1 MTAVTAARRASRDVG
16 TPKVRAEIV
25 MEFPGRA
32 MPVVVKA
39 DDRAVTGLRFGT
51 AADQAAWLDGCRAAP
66 EGHPVIRVVEEQLR
80 AYAAGERDRFD
91 LPLHLEGTPFQSA
104 VWSALQEVPYGR
116 TVTYGWLA
124 DQVGRPGSARA
135 VGAAVGSNPIGIVVP
150 CHRVIGASGALTG
163 FAGGLDNKIALLA
176 REGVTAL

>member
-1 MTAVTAARRASRDVG
+1 MPSSSPNVTATVWDEVELA
-16 TPKVRAEIV
+16 
-25 MEFPGRA
+25 FPGAA
-32 MPVVVKA
+32 MTVVVTT
-39 DDRAVTGLRFGT
+39 DGRSLTGLRFGT
-51 AADQAAWLDGCRAAP
+51 AADNSAWLHRAGAVRGAP
-66 EGHPVIRVVEEQLR
+66 GPLRDCAAQLE
-80 AYAAGERDRFD
+80 AYAAGRLTEFD
-91 LPLHLEGTPFQSA
+91 LPLELGGTPFQAA
-104 VWSALQEVPYGR
+104 VWSALRQVPYGH

-124 DQVGRPGSARA
+124 GEVGRPGSARA